1 MNPAVVTCFRCNSR
15 RLDHDVDLGPVRWS
29 DHGKGESIGEC
40 TIKPVAAASSAC
52 ETLLRI
58 GRPRV
63 TVRAPEDQFDLR
75 ARHSRESLTRKGG
88 PQAHAAWSPEFP
100 AVVSEKGLRA
110 YRRARWKQN
119 VNQQAL
125 PAATLT
131 PFGGQQTGCRRRGAT
146 RRNGSRRLHTREVPG
161 SIPGAPI

>member
-1 MNPAVVTCFRCNSR
+1 MHVAELLSR
-15 RLDHDVDLGPVRWS
+15 ALRTEHFDAVDLALPAGQESAPTVR
-29 DHGKGESIGEC
+29 
-40 TIKPVAAASSAC
+40 VAF
-52 ETLLRI
+52 
-58 GRPRV
+58 RPRV

-131 PFGGQQTGCRRRGAT
+131 PFERQQTG
-146 RRNGSRRLHTREVPG
+146 
-161 SIPGAPI
+161 